1 MMKMFTYHCSQ
12 HHDVVTRMVTSKNA
26 RNARLRDSGVYDVSD
41 DERLPADPLLIL
53 VFPPVL
59 SGLISSTRLVAVVF
73 MMMMM
78 RMISNDVM
86 SFPLFLFF
94 GYLMPKGE

>member
-26 RNARLRDSGVYDVSD
+26 LKARLRDSGIYDVSD
-41 DERLPADPLLIL
+41 DERLPVDPPLIL

-78 RMISNDVM
+78 RMISNAIM
-86 SFPLFLFF
+86 FP
-94 GYLMPKGE
+94 P